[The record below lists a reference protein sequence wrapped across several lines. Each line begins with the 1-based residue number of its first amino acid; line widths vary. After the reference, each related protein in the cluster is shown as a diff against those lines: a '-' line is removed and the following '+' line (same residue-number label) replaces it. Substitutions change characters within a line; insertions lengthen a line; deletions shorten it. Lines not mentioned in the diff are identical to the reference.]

1 MNRPLISF
9 LLTGSLV
16 IRPQL
21 DRSHRQLLDQIRKLG
36 GNEDVIPWREG
47 WILRNPSKYQSHPL
61 IAAALADYRDQIQLP
76 LATPSSTACSGSS
89 SSCQG

>member
-9 LLTGSLV
+9 LITGSLV
-16 IRPQL
+16 IRPQF

-36 GNEDVIPWREG
+36 GDEDVIPWREG
-47 WILRNPSKYQSHPL
+47 WILRNPSKYQSNPL
-61 IAAALADYRDQIQLP
+61 IAAALADYRDQIKLP

-89 SSCQG
+89 SFCQG